1 MRTFPRSTIGLATPW
16 EYRRPN
22 PRKVH
27 LLRACGNGS
36 LVRAQIRRRFSNRP
50 NTPVSTPPLTPN
62 YARPSNESPDP
73 EVPAAAGRLRARTR
87 AGVHDD
93 SWDCACL
100 ESLWRRCVLQTLSRY
115 VERFFREAIWMAKDD
130 GFECVLLEA
139 HLR

>member
-50 NTPVSTPPLTPN
+50 NTPVSTPPLT
-62 YARPSNESPDP
+62 AIGDRRSIHIAES
-73 EVPAAAGRLRARTR
+73 
-87 AGVHDD
+87 
-93 SWDCACL
+93 
-100 ESLWRRCVLQTLSRY
+100 
-115 VERFFREAIWMAKDD
+115 I
-130 GFECVLLEA
+130 A
-139 HLR
+139 HCNSKIAHRGH